1 MQEHTVEIGDTL
13 KAAFGD
19 KDSEATLTVPIV
31 KSTEDDSINIMPSQ
45 MKRIE
50 CCQSPT
56 PSAATYLLG
65 RIASGV
71 FNDLPLSVKQH
82 FQQQLKKFIPKTE
95 GELAN
100 IRQETEQIHETLSSF
115 QADYLGLKNSVEA
128 YLNEVE
134 QYLKLKAQL
143 KDRTPTEDVLNK
155 RVALIDKLGE
165 ARASVEKA
173 GAQFDETT
181 TAIAQAH
188 KRRKLLEADLERA
201 KANELELQDKLV
213 ETEAS
218 LKKAKDGVSLLEKE
232 VADLDAASQ
241 VTAEETAQVEA
252 AKQQVQELLGAQVA

>member
-1 MQEHTVEIGDTL
+1 
-13 KAAFGD
+13 
-19 KDSEATLTVPIV
+19 
-31 KSTEDDSINIMPSQ
+31 MPSPVKQ
-45 MKRIE
+45 AERCE
-50 CCQSPT
+50 SPT
-56 PSAATYLLG
+56 PSVATYFPG

-71 FNDLPLSVKQH
+71 FNDLALSVKQR

-95 GELAN
+95 GDLAN
-100 IRQETEQIHETLSSF
+100 IRQEAEQIYETLSSF

-143 KDRTPTEDVLNK
+143 EDRSPSEDVLNK
-155 RVALIDKLGE
+155 RAALIDKLGE
-165 ARASVEKA
+165 ARASVEKV
-173 GAQFDETT
+173 GVQFDETT

-201 KANELELQDKLV
+201 KASELELQDTLV

-218 LKKAKDGVSLLEKE
+218 LKKAKEGVSLLEKE
-232 VADLDAASQ
+232 VADLDAAPQ

-252 AKQQVQELLGAQVA
+252 ARKHAQELLGALDA

>member
-1 MQEHTVEIGDTL
+1 
-13 KAAFGD
+13 
-19 KDSEATLTVPIV
+19 
-31 KSTEDDSINIMPSQ
+31 MPSPV
-45 MKRIE
+45 KRAE
-50 CCQSPT
+50 RCQSPT
-56 PSAATYLLG
+56 ASVATYFPG

-71 FNDLPLSVKQH
+71 FNDLALSVKQR

-95 GELAN
+95 GDLAN
-100 IRQETEQIHETLSSF
+100 IRQEAEQIYETLSSF

-128 YLNEVE
+128 YLNEVG

-143 KDRTPTEDVLNK
+143 EDRTPTEDVLNK

-232 VADLDAASQ
+232 VADLDVTPQ

-252 AKQQVQELLGAQVA
+252 ARQRVQELLGALAA